1 MRTRTLPTLPGIE
14 SDAGW
19 SHPYPTGP
27 FSPFFYKDGGDGGGS
42 GDDDQG
48 DGDDDQDDDADGS
61 DKDGDGDKDW
71 KSEAEKWKAQSRKH
85 EQRARENAAAAKERD
100 KLKREGMP
108 EQERKID
115 EAVAKAVAEANAK
128 SGSKLARQ
136 AFLAAAKGVI
146 PNAGDVADDVN
157 LSRYVDDD
165 GEVDEDGLAELVK
178 RLAPKAS
185 DTDDDSDDDE
195 GDDERDTRRGRQ
207 DNGGRRGFDQG
218 ARGGRSKSKRQTSV
232 AAGRDL
238 WAEKHAKK
246 TTT

>member
-14 SDAGW
+14 SEAGW
-19 SHPYPTGP
+19 SHPYPITP
-27 FSPFFYKDGGDGGGS
+27 FSPVFYADGGDGG
-42 GDDDQG
+42 DDDGG
-48 DGDDDQDDDADGS
+48 DGGDDQDDDGDGS
-61 DKDGDGDKDW
+61 DKDGDGGKDW
-71 KSEAEKWKAQSRKH
+71 KAEAEKWQGLARKH
-85 EQRARENAAAAKERD
+85 EGRAKENAGAAKELAR
-100 KLKREGMP
+100 LKREGMP
-108 EQERKID
+108 EHERKVD
-115 EAVAKAVAEANAK
+115 EAVAKALAEANAK

-178 RLAPKAS
+178 RLAPKSS
-185 DTDDDSDDDE
+185 DTDDDQDDD
-195 GDDERDTRRGRQ
+195 GDDERDTRRGSR
-207 DNGGRRGFDQG
+207 DRRGFDQG
-218 ARGGRSKSKRQTSV
+218 ARGSRSKSKRQSSV

-238 WAEKHAKK
+238 WAERHGKK